1 MPFRKVPEPIKTLQM
16 KKKSKER
23 DRHLDAPAE
32 ANRDKHINFVAL
44 ETGDSDPANQM
55 RTEKTGRKNPKNN
68 RKKSGLDSPHKRT

>member
-1 MPFRKVPEPIKTLQM
+1 MPFRTVPEPIKTLQM

-44 ETGDSDPANQM
+44 ETGDSDPADQI
-55 RTEKTGRKNPKNN
+55 RTGKTWRTNPKTI

>member
-55 RTEKTGRKNPKNN
+55 TEKTGRTNPKNN

>member
-32 ANRDKHINFVAL
+32 ANRDKHINFAAL
-44 ETGDSDPANQM
+44 ETGVSDPANQM
-55 RTEKTGRKNPKNN
+55 TEKTGRPNPKNN

>member
-32 ANRDKHINFVAL
+32 ANRDKHINFAAL
-44 ETGDSDPANQM
+44 ETGDYDPANQM
-55 RTEKTGRKNPKNN
+55 TEKTGRTNPKNN